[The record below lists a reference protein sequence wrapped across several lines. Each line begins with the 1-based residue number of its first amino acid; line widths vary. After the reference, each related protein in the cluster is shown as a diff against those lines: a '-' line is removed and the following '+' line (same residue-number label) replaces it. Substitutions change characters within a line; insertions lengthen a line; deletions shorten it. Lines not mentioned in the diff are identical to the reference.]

1 MTENNLPVDEKIF
14 TLQELIKICDEAYQQ
29 GRDSMERWHDYI
41 YDEGERFG
49 TRKVVEC
56 VNGFMVLHSPR
67 MWQSKLKDWGYD
79 SSVF

>member
-1 MTENNLPVDEKIF
+1 
-14 TLQELIKICDEAYQQ
+14 